1 MITCDM
7 IMDAHLTLVTK
18 WGDDGRKVIETAAKV
33 NPFNGNCSEFL
44 NHCVCCGGNW
54 IGMYL
59 TGIKELYPTVWD
71 AIPESM
77 GHYAFDCVFSTMIL
91 CGIDTSE

>member
-18 WGDDGRKVIETAAKV
+18 WGDDGRRIIELAAQTI
-33 NPFNGNCSEFL
+33 PFNDSCSSFL
-44 NHCVCCGGNW
+44 ECCTSCGGNW

-59 TGIKELYPTVWD
+59 TGIKELFPEIWD
-71 AIPESM
+71 AIPDKM
-77 GHYAFDCVFSTMIL
+77 GPHAFECVAAVMIL